1 VKTFQQFQQD
11 LKEFAPA
18 LLAPYVLP
26 AAAAALGAA
35 GLIHQARKQGEGKR
49 SQPVDYG
56 QGGTATPRTPNVQ
69 RPSAKISA
77 AENQRRQALEDR
89 RAQARERADAK
100 AQQRID
106 DLIGSDAERKAAAQA
121 RANQPQIQQGLRRQA
136 TRNRMNQAA
145 DRLGLPEQ
153 IAPGKPMLPNA
164 RDQVIVDPQSPGQKL
179 RNLQLKVKYY
189 GGYPPKGPV

>member
-1 VKTFQQFQQD
+1 MKTFQQFQQD
-11 LKEFAPA
+11 LQEFAPA
-18 LLAPYVLP
+18 LAPLAPYVLP

-35 GLIHQARKQGEGKR
+35 GLYFARKQGQGGR

-69 RPSAKISA
+69 RPSGKITA

-89 RAQARERADAK
+89 RAQARERAEAK

-136 TRNRMNQAA
+136 TRDRMNQAA
-145 DRLGLPEQ
+145 NRLGLPEQ
-153 IAPGKPMLPNA
+153 MTAPKLMNTNVLDTRTTKEKQKEIKIMADLLPYNPDIGKPYKT
-164 RDQVIVDPQSPGQKL
+164 Q
-179 RNLQLKVKYY
+179 
-189 GGYPPKGPV
+189 